1 MGNTELVLLV
11 FRIVVLVLLYL
22 FVARLA
28 LALWRDV
35 RRAQRRAPAAH
46 PSASGPGV
54 LYVAEPA
61 GTGLGR
67 DHVVPLQARTS
78 IGRGPG
84 NALALDD
91 DAVSNEH
98 AVVTWRNDDWWIQD
112 LGSTNG
118 TLLNGRR
125 ITAVTKLQSGD
136 VVQIG
141 RVKLRFEA

>member
-1 MGNTELVLLV
+1 MVDTELALLALRVAVL
-11 FRIVVLVLLYL
+11 ILLYL

-35 RRAQRRAPAAH
+35 RRASLRAPATRSPA
-46 PSASGPGV
+46 GPGAFRV
-54 LYVAEPA
+54 LEPA
-61 GTGLGR
+61 ATGLAR
-67 DHVVPLQARTS
+67 DQIVRLPPRAP
-78 IGRGPG
+78 IGRGPA
-84 NALALDD
+84 NALVLDD

-98 AVVTWRNDDWWIQD
+98 AVVTWRNEDWWIQD
-112 LGSTNG
+112 VGSTNG